1 MFLYCASSFKAEEK
15 THPRYGKEIFII
27 FKIYLQITFKKGDKY
42 KILRS
47 YTNKFDVY
55 KNGE

>member
-27 FKIYLQITFKKGDKY
+27 FKIYLQITFKKRGQIQNT
-42 KILRS
+42 KIIH
-47 YTNKFDVY
+47 
-55 KNGE
+55 